1 MRKKFNSILMLC
13 SILLILGCSQDNLEK
28 NYILVPGGNVDIG
41 SEEGL
46 SSEQPVSKYSVK
58 SFYLSVH
65 PVTVKQFRDFVEAT
79 NYQTE
84 ADRYGN
90 SGVFSFIKQQW
101 YMHDGANWEYPLGRS
116 NQMAIDDHPVTQVSW
131 NDAIAYTL
139 WKGVRLPTEI
149 EWEHAARNGINSRS
163 KYPWGNKFK
172 VNNKFRANVWQGTF
186 PFINTNEDGFMTTS
200 SVTEFPPTSLGLYDM
215 AGNVWEWTS
224 SEYQEGNSVPMKTI
238 KGGSFLC
245 EPDFCH
251 GYRVS
256 SRMGTTPDTSLMHTG
271 FRTARN

>member
-13 SILLILGCSQDNLEK
+13 SIVLILGYSQDNLEK
-28 NYILVPGGNVDIG
+28 NYILVPGGDVDIG

-46 SSEQPVSKYSVK
+46 SSEQPVNNYSVK

-224 SEYQEGNSVPMKTI
+224 SEYQEGNSVPMRTI

-271 FRTARN
+271 FRTARD

>member
-13 SILLILGCSQDNLEK
+13 SIVLILGCSQDNLEK
-28 NYILVPGGNVDIG
+28 NYILVPGGDVDIG

-46 SSEQPVSKYSVK
+46 SSEQPVNNYSVK

-163 KYPWGNKFK
+163 IYPWGNKFK
-172 VNNKFRANVWQGTF
+172 ALI
-186 PFINTNEDGFMTTS
+186 IN
-200 SVTEFPPTSLGLYDM
+200 
-215 AGNVWEWTS
+215 
-224 SEYQEGNSVPMKTI
+224 SEQMYGRVLFLLLIQMKMD
-238 KGGSFLC
+238 L
-245 EPDFCH
+245 
-251 GYRVS
+251 
-256 SRMGTTPDTSLMHTG
+256 
-271 FRTARN
+271 

>member
-13 SILLILGCSQDNLEK
+13 SIVLILGYSQDNLEK
-28 NYILVPGGNVDIG
+28 NYILVPGGDVDIG

-46 SSEQPVSKYSVK
+46 SSEQPVNNYSVK

-271 FRTARN
+271 FRTARD

>member
-1 MRKKFNSILMLC
+1 
-13 SILLILGCSQDNLEK
+13 
-28 NYILVPGGNVDIG
+28 
-41 SEEGL
+41 
-46 SSEQPVSKYSVK
+46 
-58 SFYLSVH
+58 
-65 PVTVKQFRDFVEAT
+65 
-79 NYQTE
+79 
-84 ADRYGN
+84 
-90 SGVFSFIKQQW
+90 
-101 YMHDGANWEYPLGRS
+101 
-116 NQMAIDDHPVTQVSW
+116 
-131 NDAIAYTL
+131 
-139 WKGVRLPTEI
+139 VRLPTEI